1 MEKWNYHDGIRSTPN
16 VILENPIGAELLP
29 CHVFLGNTIKR

>member
-1 MEKWNYHDGIRSTPN
+1 MEKWNYHGIRSTPN

-29 CHVFLGNTIKR
+29 RHVFLGNATKR